1 MNLDITDTK
10 VARLSGTEW
19 DKAFVVALKR
29 LEPKWKQVH
38 VDLPRRT
45 NADR

>member
-1 MNLDITDTK
+1 MKIDITDPR
-10 VARLSGTEW
+10 VARLSGPEW
-19 DKAFVVALKR
+19 DKAVVQALKM

-45 NADR
+45 HAEG

>member
-1 MNLDITDTK
+1 MKIDITDPM
-10 VARLSGTEW
+10 VARMSGPAW
-19 DKAFVVALKR
+19 DNAWVQALKR

-45 NADR
+45 NAER

>member
-1 MNLDITDTK
+1 MKIDITDPR
-10 VARLSGTEW
+10 VARMSGPVW
-19 DKAFVVALKR
+19 DKAFVQALKR

-45 NADR
+45 HADR

>member
-1 MNLDITDTK
+1 MKIDITDPR
-10 VARLSGTEW
+10 VARMSGPAW
-19 DKAFVVALKR
+19 NKAFIQALKR

-45 NADR
+45 NA